1 MPNPVVMVLERVPGG
16 ITHAVVTVAAAS
28 RMQKSEYSISRIE
41 ASRLEAQT
49 CVPLLEHQQMDC
61 GEAVAYQDIRLL
73 ASPSAE
79 SAQMHNCC
87 IMARDLVCSAC
98 ITLLGV
104 VVSYRDTVSVRY
116 CEKKLVLVRR
126 GTCSRDHLGIQLEG
140 PAFRPGVE
148 ASGEGV
154 SEG

>member
-1 MPNPVVMVLERVPGG
+1 MVLERVPGG

-28 RMQKSEYSISRIE
+28 RVQKSEYSISRIE
-41 ASRLEAQT
+41 ASRS
-49 CVPLLEHQQMDC
+49 LLEHQQMDC
-61 GEAVAYQDIRLL
+61 GEAAAYHDIRLL

-116 CEKKLVLVRR
+116 CEKNW
-126 GTCSRDHLGIQLEG
+126 S
-140 PAFRPGVE
+140 
-148 ASGEGV
+148 
-154 SEG
+154 